1 MISRWI
7 RIARVKADVQ
17 TFCRRHVGD
26 PLNSPGHGLMCTLKQ
41 EVAAAARKLGRVATA
56 MQLQCSEALQPGTE
70 D

>member
-17 TFCRRHVGD
+17 TFCRRHAGD
-26 PLNSPGHGLMCTLKQ
+26 PLNSAGHGLMYALKQ
-41 EVAAAARKLGRVATA
+41 EVAAAARKLCRVAAA